1 MCWDGVLADF
11 KQALRK
17 GGPRR
22 GFDVGYDGMKYDYWN
37 VRTPG
42 SPAVRRELEGAGLAP
57 LCAAVLAARGIG
69 GREEA
74 GQFLA
79 CGPERFHDPFLLK
92 DMDRAAARVG
102 KAIETGETVCVYGDY
117 DVDGITATCLL
128 TEALALLGGRAVS
141 YIPDRSEE
149 GYGLNPRAVDR
160 LAAQGVT
167 LIVTVDCGITAAAEG
182 EYARSLGVDV
192 VVTDHHHCKTAIPDA
207 AAVVDPRRPDCSY
220 PFPELA
226 GVGVALKLAQA
237 LAGPERA
244 GELLRRFGEL
254 AAIGTVADVMRL
266 TDENRALV
274 RQGLALL
281 ARTRRPGLRALL
293 REAGL
298 EPGAVP
304 TAVTIGYGLAPRI
317 NAAGRMEQAMVALE
331 LLLTRSVDRGEELAG
346 ILCSLNRERQAI
358 ELDIYRQCD
367 GVLEENPA
375 LARPCVVM
383 AGEGWHQG
391 VVGIVASRLAEKYAC
406 PTFMIS
412 LEHGLG
418 KASCRSFGGFNLF
431 AALEC
436 CAHLFE
442 AYGGH
447 EMAAGF
453 TIREENIPA
462 FQERIRRLVSQY
474 TGDSPMESA
483 IDVDA
488 EVDDCALLS
497 TVQVDGL
504 AELEPF
510 GSGNPKPVLLLRS
523 AAVVSC
529 CDVGGGRHLKMRV
542 RRDGVPLDAIF
553 FSANCAQCGVSA
565 GDRLDL
571 LFHPQINEFRG
582 ARSVQL
588 QICDLR
594 PAPTRA
600 QLEQELFRRLQEGEA
615 LSRWE
620 AGLLLPSRQDFTR
633 LWRFLE
639 RACAG
644 EGADAGPSLLKQAAK
659 GPDGRYAYG
668 RTLVCLHVM
677 GDRGLLAVERE
688 RVCLRRPE
696 RKVDLEQAGLMRQ
709 LRMFINGA

>member
-1 MCWDGVLADF
+1 
-11 KQALRK
+11 
-17 GGPRR
+17 
-22 GFDVGYDGMKYDYWN
+22 MKYHNWN
-37 VRTPG
+37 VRRPG
-42 SPAVRRELEGAGLAP
+42 SPGVRRTLEAAGLAP
-57 LCAAVLAARGIG
+57 LCASLLSARGINTP
-69 GREEA
+69 EEA
-74 GQFLA
+74 ARFLA
-79 CGPERFHDPFLLK
+79 SGPERFHDPFLLT
-92 DMDRAAARVG
+92 DMDKAVGRVRR
-102 KAIETGETVCVYGDY
+102 AIESGETIAVYGDY

-128 TEALALLGGRAVS
+128 TEALTLLGGTVAS
-141 YIPDRSEE
+141 YIPDRTEE
-149 GYGLNPRAVDR
+149 GYGLNPHAVDR
-160 LAAQGVT
+160 LAGDGVG
-167 LIVTVDCGITAAAEG
+167 LIVTVDCGITAVGEV

-192 VVTDHHHCKTAIPDA
+192 VVTDHHHCKDKLPAA
-207 AAVVDPRRPDCSY
+207 AAVVNPRRPGCAY

-237 LAGPERA
+237 LYPPEKREA
-244 GELLRRFGEL
+244 VFRRFGEL
-254 AAIGTVADVMRL
+254 VAIGTVADVMRL

-274 RQGLALL
+274 RQGLELL

-298 EPGAVP
+298 EPGAMP

-317 NAAGRMEQAMVALE
+317 NAAGRMERAMVALE
-331 LLLTRSVDRGEELAG
+331 LLLTQDPDRGEALAQE
-346 ILCSLNRERQAI
+346 LCSLNRERQAI
-358 ELDIYRQCD
+358 ELDIFEQCAQK
-367 GVLEENPA
+367 LEEDPT
-375 LARPCVVM
+375 LARPAIVL

-412 LEHGLG
+412 LEQGMG

-431 AALEC
+431 AALEQ

-453 TIREENIPA
+453 TIKEENIPA
-462 FQERIRRLVSQY
+462 FRDIIRRLVSQY
-474 TGDSPMESA
+474 AGGAPMESA

-488 EVDDCALLS
+488 EVDNCALLN
-497 TVQVDGL
+497 TAQVDAL
-504 AELEPF
+504 AVLEPF

-523 AAVVSC
+523 AAVLSC
-529 CDVGGGRHLKMRV
+529 CDVGSGRHLKMRV
-542 RRDGVPLDAIF
+542 RRDGVVLDAIF

-582 ARSVQL
+582 SHAVQL

-600 QLEQELFRRLQEGEA
+600 QLEQELFRRLKEGEA

-620 AGLLLPSRQDFTR
+620 AGLLLPSRQDFAR

-644 EGADAGPSLLKQAAK
+644 EGADATPTLLKQAAK

-677 GDRGLLAVERE
+677 GDRGLINLERE

-696 RKVDLEQAGLMRQ
+696 RKVDLEQAELMQQ
-709 LRMFINGA
+709 LRIFINGV